1 MQFMHI
7 KPQILARVILTKPA
21 YFSGALSYY
30 KEQTM
35 SATTAYYQHIIDLYN
50 SRAHSESW
58 DQRLENY
65 RQWLHSQ
72 KTFSWPE
79 RTGTF
84 E

>member
-1 MQFMHI
+1 
-7 KPQILARVILTKPA
+7 
-21 YFSGALSYY
+21 
-30 KEQTM
+30 M

-50 SRAHSESW
+50 SRAVSESW

-72 KTFSWPE
+72 KTFSWPAQN
-79 RTGTF
+79 RTF